1 MSEVAEIHWAMTWWS
16 LTRGDSGGKLIQR
29 STLEAAGELGRLMGL
44 LVAASP
50 LPIFGFL
57 RGEDNIMAEI
67 WIAMQIHA
75 AGFKISPNQK
85 H

>member
-1 MSEVAEIHWAMTWWS
+1 M
-16 LTRGDSGGKLIQR
+16 
-29 STLEAAGELGRLMGL
+29 LEAAGELGRLMGL